1 MSPTTNRAAGR
12 TLGLGAILV
21 LLAAT
26 MGLSLAHKAACAGGD
41 WGDGRQYRALCYSD
55 IVPLYGS
62 EQLDGGRLPY
72 LDACRDAD
80 GSCDEYPVL
89 TMYSMRLAAWAA
101 DDIASF
107 FYANAFLLAAA
118 AVLATVALYL
128 LVGERAL
135 YLAAAPTF
143 VLYAFVN
150 WDLVS
155 VALAT
160 AGLLAFFNR
169 RDVAAGALLGL
180 GAAAKL
186 YPGLLVIPLVVE
198 RIREREPDAG
208 IRLAWTAAGAWA
220 AVNLPFAIGGTRG
233 WLEFFRLSS
242 SRPSDWDSL
251 WAIACNRVSG
261 GFSCANTGL
270 VNAAS
275 ALVFVGAIALVWRAK
290 ARRQP
295 DFARWTLVFPLL
307 VAFLLSNKVY
317 SPQFSL
323 WLLPLFAL
331 ALPQLRLFALFSAA
345 EVAVFVTRFAWFGR
359 LSEDVGGWVDAVP
372 IGAFQLA
379 VLARDLVLVACLVAW
394 VRSGPPPVPGA
405 VPGATARPDA
415 THAGGGAP

>member
-1 MSPTTNRAAGR
+1 MSPTTNPAPGR
-12 TLGLGAILV
+12 TLGLGTILV
-21 LLAAT
+21 VLFAALGLGLAQ
-26 MGLSLAHKAACAGGD
+26 KAGCAGGD

-55 IVPLYGS
+55 IVPLYGT
-62 EQLDGGRLPY
+62 EQLGGGRLPY
-72 LDACRDAD
+72 LDACEA
-80 GSCDEYPVL
+80 GGPSCDEYPVL
-89 TMYSMRLAAWAA
+89 TMYSMRIAAWAA

-107 FYANAFLLAAA
+107 FYANAFLLAVA
-118 AVLATVALYL
+118 AVVATVALYL

-135 YLAAAPTF
+135 YLAAAPTL

-150 WDLVS
+150 WDLVA

-186 YPGLLVIPLVVE
+186 YPGLLLLPLVLE

-208 IRLAWTAAGAWA
+208 IRLAWTAVGAWA
-220 AVNLPFAIGGTRG
+220 VVNLPFAIGGTGG

-261 GFSCANTGL
+261 GLACANTGL
-270 VNAAS
+270 VNLAS
-275 ALVFVGAIALVWRAK
+275 ALVFLGAATLVWRAK

-295 DFARWTLVFPLL
+295 DFSRWTLAFPLL

-331 ALPQLRLFALFSAA
+331 ALPRLRLFALFSAA

-359 LSEDVGGWVDAVP
+359 LSEDVSGWVDAVP

-379 VLARDLVLVACLVAW
+379 VVARDLVLVACLAAW
-394 VRSGPPPVPGA
+394 VRSEPPPVPGA
-405 VPGATARPDA
+405 VPKEIARPDA
-415 THAGGGAP
+415 VPAGGGAA